1 MMKSCIYILFLVTFT
16 SCSLFPKKEIAV
28 PEWRE
33 VDLYAD
39 YPMKQLDISQFAE
52 VVYLPL
58 SKKFG
63 LKDRFYYSDFMGSVS
78 KDYIVSYTLDGDVE
92 VFDNCGQKLHGF
104 NAKGSDR
111 NEEYIGIKTLLVD
124 DGHQE
129 VWILDFDNSFKIYS
143 LSGIFKR
150 KLGIPEPLNVEVVRH
165 WRPDTLLCYDDNRVE
180 DGLSKNPTPFYLLSK
195 KTGEVRMLEEV
206 RVSQRLNNEERLVLN
221 VDGRNHVLR
230 FVLSTLPLA
239 VCEDKMVL
247 ADYATDTV
255 FCYQQGKVYPLFVR
269 KPSVYASL
277 PFKLT
282 SVDFMTS
289 RYLFFSIVEKTSTK
303 ERFQR
308 DFLYD
313 FETQEIIR
321 YELRNKDFYPPLIT
335 NVNNFVGNY
344 SSDWLVKEMSADK
357 FLQYYREGKLHGKA
371 SEVAKEMKGEYTS
384 VLILYK
390 FHK

>member
-1 MMKSCIYILFLVTFT
+1 M
-16 SCSLFPKKEIAV
+16 
-28 PEWRE
+28 
-33 VDLYAD
+33 D
-39 YPMKQLDISQFAE
+39 Y
-52 VVYLPL
+52 
-58 SKKFG
+58 
-63 LKDRFYYSDFMGSVS
+63 
-78 KDYIVSYTLDGDVE
+78 
-92 VFDNCGQKLHGF
+92 
-104 NAKGSDR
+104 
-111 NEEYIGIKTLLVD
+111 
-124 DGHQE
+124 
-129 VWILDFDNSFKIYS
+129 DNSFKVYS
-143 LSGIFKR
+143 LSGTFKR

-221 VDGRNHVLR
+221 VDGRNYALK

-289 RYLFFSIVEKTSTK
+289 RYLFFSMVEKTSTK

-313 FETQEIIR
+313 LETQEITR
-321 YELRNKDFYPPLIT
+321 YELKNKDFHPSLTT

-344 SSDWLVKEMSADK
+344 SSNWFVKEMSAYK

-371 SEVAKEMKGEYTS
+371 SEVAKEMRGEYTS

>member
-1 MMKSCIYILFLVTFT
+1 
-16 SCSLFPKKEIAV
+16 
-28 PEWRE
+28 
-33 VDLYAD
+33 
-39 YPMKQLDISQFAE
+39 MKQLDISQFAE

-255 FCYQQGKVYPLFVR
+255 FCYQ
-269 KPSVYASL
+269 
-277 PFKLT
+277 
-282 SVDFMTS
+282 
-289 RYLFFSIVEKTSTK
+289 
-303 ERFQR
+303 
-308 DFLYD
+308 
-313 FETQEIIR
+313 
-321 YELRNKDFYPPLIT
+321 
-335 NVNNFVGNY
+335 
-344 SSDWLVKEMSADK
+344 
-357 FLQYYREGKLHGKA
+357 
-371 SEVAKEMKGEYTS
+371 
-384 VLILYK
+384 
-390 FHK
+390 